1 MSRVRMVYIPDENI
15 QGEIVQEQLHGAMIK
30 FYRGSFE
37 YTVYMSDEDYEY
49 LDYFEEDDD

>member
-30 FYRGSFE
+30 FYRGNFE
-37 YTVYMSDEDYEY
+37 HTVYMSDEDYEY